1 MPTPKTTVAIVLKS
15 GASVAV
21 KTHWSHSEV
30 EKAYEN
36 AWDSSSFLRIETSD
50 PDADVVYFQSAEIAM
65 ISIRKEKS
73 ELVRGPSL
81 IVPRSD

>member
-21 KTHWSHSEV
+21 KTHWSQQEV

-36 AWDSSSFLRIETSD
+36 AWDSNGFLRIETS
-50 PDADVVYFQSAEIAM
+50 ALMLTLYIFSQL
-65 ISIRKEKS
+65 R
-73 ELVRGPSL
+73 LQ
-81 IVPRSD
+81 